1 MPGRGGSVGF
11 RVSQRQQPGRPLA
24 FRPLPHSLPYVA
36 LAALVAL
43 LALERAGV
51 PLRVVAWAAV
61 AAGVAVVLLGIVAAW
76 RFGPAE
82 PISEAGVTGAALVHP
97 VFIPWSEVVRVGDDR
112 DGVTVYAARRS
123 VRIDLVSAWVQARP
137 VYEYADTDAVV
148 RFILAHVPK
157 DAMVE
162 MTYFLPG

>member
-76 RFGPAE
+76 RSRPAE
-82 PISEAGVTGAALVHP
+82 PMSEAGVTGAALVHP

>member
-1 MPGRGGSVGF
+1 MRN
-11 RVSQRQQPGRPLA
+11 GRPLA
-24 FRPLPHSLPYVA
+24 FRPLPHSLPYLA
-36 LAALVAL
+36 LAALAGL

-97 VFIPWSEVVRVGDDR
+97 VFIPWSEVVGVGDAR
-112 DGVTVYAARRS
+112 DGLTVYSARRS
-123 VRIDLVSAWVQARP
+123 VRIDLVSAWVQGQP

-148 RFILAHVPK
+148 RFILAHVPEH
-157 DAMVE
+157 ATIE
-162 MTYFLPG
+162 MTYFLPE